1 MLHTRDVYLQE
12 VSLDEAWARFR
23 EALQAA
29 GRWQPV
35 ASESISLEVALGRV
49 TAGPIW
55 ARLSSPHYHACAM
68 DGYALRAADTIGCS
82 AAHPVH
88 LRVGEQIAPV
98 DTGDPLPR
106 WADAVVMVEQTEV
119 VGDEVLLRAPLA
131 RWQHVRA
138 VGEDIVATE
147 LLLPGNHQLRPVD
160 LGALA
165 GAGYT
170 QVAVRRRPR
179 VAVIPTGDEVIA
191 RGRDPEL
198 GEIIEYNSL
207 VLGAQV
213 EEWGGE
219 ALRFSIVPDEPS
231 ALAVAIQHAAGEAD
245 LILLN
250 AGSSAGRDDY
260 AAQLVQ
266 QEGEL
271 LVHGINVRPGHPVV
285 LGTCGAEA
293 VPIIGVPGY
302 PVSAAL
308 TGELFVR
315 PLLHRWLGLPT
326 PERLRIEA
334 QLTRKLLSPVADD
347 EFVRVVVGR
356 VGERTLAAPLS
367 RGAGVLTSLVRA
379 DGIVRI
385 PRFQEGFAAGEKV
398 SVELYRTPQALERTI
413 LAIGSH
419 DLTLDLISQ
428 SLSELEPPRRLASA
442 NAGSLGGLIALRRGE
457 AHLAGAHLLD
467 PETGIYNLTYIRRY
481 LPKTPVVV
489 VTLTRREQGLIVAP
503 GNPRGIHEIADVS
516 REELTYVNRQRG
528 AGTRVLLDYL
538 LAQGGIASTQV
549 RGYDREEVTHLA
561 VAVAVASGLADCG
574 MGVRAAATALGLDF
588 VSLAWERYDL
598 VIPQLFWEGALLA
611 PLRELLVTAD
621 FRATVAELPGYDPT
635 EMGKVVGRVG
645 D

>member
-12 VSLDEAWARFR
+12 VSLDAAWTRFR

-29 GRWQPV
+29 GRWRPV
-35 ASESISLEVALGRV
+35 ASEEIPLEAAWGRV

-82 AAHPVH
+82 AAHPVR
-88 LRVGEQIAPV
+88 LRIGEQIVPV

-119 VGDEVLLRAPLA
+119 AGDEVLLRAPLA

-147 LLLPGNHQLRPVD
+147 LLLPGNHKLRPVD
-160 LGALA
+160 LGAIA

-170 QVAVRRRPR
+170 RVAVRRRPR

-219 ALRFSIVPDEPS
+219 ALRFPIVPDEPA
-231 ALAVAIQHAAGEAD
+231 ALAATVQQAAREAD

-250 AGSSAGRDDY
+250 AGSSAGRDDF
-260 AAQLVQ
+260 AAQIVQ

-285 LGTCGAEA
+285 LGTSGPEA
-293 VPIIGVPGY
+293 IPIIGVPGY

-308 TGELFVR
+308 TGELFVQ
-315 PLLHRWLGLPT
+315 PLIYRWLGLPA
-326 PERLRIEA
+326 PERPRMPA

-347 EFVRVVVGR
+347 EFVRVVVGH

-379 DGIVRI
+379 DGLVHI
-385 PRFQEGFAAGEKV
+385 PRFQEGFDAGKEV
-398 SVELYRTPQALERTI
+398 SVELYCTPEEIERTI

-428 SLSELEPPRRLASA
+428 SLSELTPPRRLASA

-457 AHLAGAHLLD
+457 AHLAGTHLLY
-467 PETGIYNLTYIRRY
+467 PKTGAYNLPYIRRY
-481 LPKTPVVV
+481 LPETPVVV

-503 GNPRGIHEIADVS
+503 GNPLGIQGIPDLARAGV
-516 REELTYVNRQRG
+516 TYVNRQRG

-538 LAQGGIASTQV
+538 LAQAGIASAQV
-549 RGYDREEVTHLA
+549 PGYDREEITHLA

-574 MGVRAAATALGLDF
+574 MGVRAAATALKLDF
-588 VSLAWERYDL
+588 ISLTWERYDL
-598 VIPQLFWEGALLA
+598 VIPQIFWESALLT
-611 PLRELLVTAD
+611 PLRELLASAE
-621 FRATVAELPGYDPT
+621 FRATVAALPGYDPT
-635 EMGKVVGRVG
+635 EMGKVVG
-645 D
+645 